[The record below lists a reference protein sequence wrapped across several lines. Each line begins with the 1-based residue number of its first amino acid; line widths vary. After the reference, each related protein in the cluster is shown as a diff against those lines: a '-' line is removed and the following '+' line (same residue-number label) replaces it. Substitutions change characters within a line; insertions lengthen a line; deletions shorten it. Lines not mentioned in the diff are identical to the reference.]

1 MSNPKLKIAN
11 TELDNLIG
19 NLRGEVG
26 EIITDW
32 VIMRQFM
39 GRSRQLASPD
49 PAKDM
54 TNPEYTFVN
63 LLVDKLRDELIG
75 RLSEI
80 AEKKVGRLTFYFA
93 AQKLKAF
100 EAEADAFEKYII
112 KHEIRRMR
120 NRDVSHK
127 ELPEKWS
134 DHYSLRIPY
143 KVQVRAV
150 AMALRLMK
158 RIDRKVLGPSSPY
171 CWREA
176 RKRRYTHMSPPRA
189 GYMLVP
195 YMALSGDARVK
206 ILQEELREGA
216 NAWEEIETTI
226 NGQATKV
233 LACKKWGIVMI
244 GTHML
249 VLPHYPLQQL
259 SNIQFEPKPQSEPS
273 PV

>member
-1 MSNPKLKIAN
+1 MSNQKRKVAN
-11 TELDNLIG
+11 TDLDNLIG

-26 EIITDW
+26 EIITAW

-39 GRSRQLASPD
+39 ARSRQLASFGPG
-49 PAKDM
+49 KDM
-54 TNPEYTFVN
+54 ANPEYAFMN

-80 AEKKVGRLTFYFA
+80 AEQKVGQLTFYFA
-93 AQKLKAF
+93 ARKLQAF
-100 EAEADAFEKYII
+100 EAEADMFEKYIVQQ
-112 KHEIRRMR
+112 EIRRKR

-134 DHYSLRIPY
+134 DHRSLHIPY
-143 KVQVRAV
+143 KVLLRAV

-158 RIDRKVLGPSSPY
+158 QIDRKVLGPSSPY

-176 RKRRYTHMSPPRA
+176 RKRRYTYVSPPRA

-195 YMALSGDARVK
+195 YMGLSPDDRVK

-216 NAWEEIETTI
+216 EAWSEMDTTI
-226 NGQATKV
+226 NGQPAKV
-233 LACKKWGIVMI
+233 LACKKWGIVAI
-244 GTHML
+244 RSRLL
-249 VLPHYPLQQL
+249 VLAQYPLQQL
-259 SNIQFEPKPQSEPS
+259 ANIQIEPNAAGGT
-273 PV
+273 V

>member
-1 MSNPKLKIAN
+1 MSKHKRKIAN
-11 TELDNLIG
+11 TELDNLIS

-26 EIITDW
+26 EIITAW

-39 GRSRQLASPD
+39 DRSRQLASPD
-49 PAKDM
+49 PGKNLA
-54 TNPEYTFVN
+54 NPEYAFVN

-75 RLSEI
+75 RLSESAKNKI
-80 AEKKVGRLTFYFA
+80 GQLNFFFA
-93 AQKLKAF
+93 ARKLKAF
-100 EAEADAFEKYII
+100 DAEAITFEKYIV
-112 KHEIRRMR
+112 KQEIRRKR

-134 DHYSLRIPY
+134 DHRDLHIPY
-143 KVQVRAV
+143 KVLLRAV

-158 RIDRKVLGPSSPY
+158 QIDRKVLGPSSPY

-176 RKRRYTHMSPPRA
+176 RKHRYTYMSPPRA

-195 YMALSGDARVK
+195 YMGLSPDDRVK

-216 NAWEEIETTI
+216 EAWSEMDTTI
-226 NGQATKV
+226 DGQPAKV
-233 LACKKWGIVMI
+233 LACKKWGIVAI
-244 GTHML
+244 GSRLL

-259 SNIQFEPKPQSEPS
+259 ANIQTEPNAAGGA
-273 PV
+273 V